1 MRVIRLLW
9 ALGAHARH
17 YLWRYMPTN
26 IALDAIRTRRG
37 LKWGIPV
44 MLLAVP
50 YFLAASYC
58 LTLVEE
64 GGPGWLNLLVLVFC
78 WNALKFLAIGPIS
91 VILIVR
97 IRIREAFAGRGAR
110 RQREALESAESAT
123 AGTVEGRNH
132 DGKDLA
138 LTTRLT
144 GH

>member
-1 MRVIRLLW
+1 MIRLLW
-9 ALGAHARH
+9 ELSAHARY
-17 YLWRYMPTN
+17 YLRRYMPTN

-37 LKWGIPV
+37 LKWGLPA
-44 MLLAVP
+44 MLLAAP
-50 YFLAASYC
+50 YLLGVYYC
-58 LTLVEE
+58 VTVVED
-64 GGPGWLNLLVLVFC
+64 GGPGWLNLVVLLFC

-97 IRIREAFAGRGAR
+97 IRIREAFAGRGAL

-132 DGKDLA
+132 GGKDLA